1 MAKGQDNSKREAVT
15 DAIQSAFKGVTLG
28 HGISLRQAEMI
39 DDRTKD
45 CVTSPE
51 FHALLSGE
59 VTNDWSRVPSIELER
74 DNIAHLD
81 ARGFRYY
88 IPALMLSVLERY
100 ESVSMRVIGTLSGL
114 YPRKEH
120 WNYHVGR
127 YALLDET
134 QKSAIAF
141 FLSALSE
148 LVELDPEDEKMVQR
162 AFERYWKQ
170 FLVR

>member
-28 HGISLRQAEMI
+28 PGISLRQAEMI

-100 ESVSMRVIGTLSGL
+100 ESGSMRVIGTLMGL
-114 YPRKEH
+114 YPKKES
-120 WNYHVGR
+120 WDYHMRR
-127 YALLDET
+127 YSLLTEN

-141 FLSALSE
+141 FLSALPE
-148 LVELDPEDEKMVQR
+148 LVELNPEDKTIVHR
-162 AFERYWKQ
+162 AFEKYW
-170 FLVR
+170 